1 MNERLEEREQAWR
14 EGWLGELPLHDAHPA
29 CSRHDDAED
38 DAAERVRL
46 ALLYAMG
53 LAGGGAAAAAMAAAT
68 GRAHDHKGALSGVL
82 RGPLPGRCRR
92 ALRRAWAEVAG
103 EDADAVAFHAAGDP
117 DWRAVWAG
125 RRFETDWRP

>member
-14 EGWLGELPLHDAHPA
+14 EGWLGELPMHDGHPA

-38 DAAERVRL
+38 DASVRVRM

-53 LAGGGAAAAAMAAAT
+53 LAGGGAAAAAMAAAI
-68 GRAHDHKGALSGVL
+68 GRAHDNKGMLSVVL

-92 ALRRAWAEVAG
+92 ALRRAWAEVAC
-103 EDADAVAFHAAGDP
+103 EDAENVAFHAAGDA
-117 DWRAVWAG
+117 DWLAVWAG